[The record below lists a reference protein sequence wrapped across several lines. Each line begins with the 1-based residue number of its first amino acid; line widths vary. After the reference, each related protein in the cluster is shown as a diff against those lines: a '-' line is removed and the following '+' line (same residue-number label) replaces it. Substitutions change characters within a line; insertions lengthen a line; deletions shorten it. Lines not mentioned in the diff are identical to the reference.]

1 MAAMLRVLV
10 GVGLA
15 VALALTG
22 LRAAGRDGPA
32 PLPAVVAWTP
42 YAAPAV
48 LALLLVALVGH
59 MPLAAAV
66 AAALLGVQLVWLA
79 PRFVAE
85 QPARGAAGAAG
96 LPEARQARLRVMVAN
111 VLVGGAEAAA
121 VAEAVRAER
130 PDVLALVELTP
141 ALAAALDETDLREL
155 LPFRSLDPY
164 PHPGGVGIY
173 ARSPLDGGGPIGG
186 TNLRCR
192 RAEVGLDGHR
202 VGVFAVHAFPPRPGT
217 TGRWHDDLE
226 AVRAAAAGHA
236 HPLVVLGDFNATADH
251 ARFRALLD
259 SRLRDAHD
267 ARGRG
272 LVRTWPA
279 LGPLPPLLHLDHVLV
294 SPDLAVLAVRERA
307 IPGSDHLAVVA
318 DLALRGY
325 SSGGEPETAPPR
337 SPPSGP

>member
-1 MAAMLRVLV
+1 MLRVLV

-42 YAAPAV
+42 YAAPVV
-48 LALLLVALVGH
+48 LALLLAALAGH

-66 AAALLGVQLVWLA
+66 AAALLGVQLLWLA

-85 QPARGAAGAAG
+85 PPARGAAAGAAG
-96 LPEARQARLRVMVAN
+96 LPEAREARFRVMVAN
-111 VLVGGAEAAA
+111 VLVGGAEAGA

-173 ARSPLDGGGPIGG
+173 ARSPLGAGRPIGG

-226 AVRAAAAGHA
+226 AVRVAAAGHA

-294 SPDLAVLAVRERA
+294 SPDLAVLAVRERP
-307 IPGSDHLAVVA
+307 IRGSDHLAVVA
-318 DLALRGY
+318 DLALR
-325 SSGGEPETAPPR
+325 
-337 SPPSGP
+337 

>member
-15 VALALTG
+15 VVLALTG

-32 PLPAVVAWTP
+32 PLPAVLAWTP
-42 YAAPAV
+42 YATPV
-48 LALLLVALVGH
+48 ELALLLVALVDH

-66 AAALLGVQLVWLA
+66 AVALLGVQLAWLA
-79 PRFVAE
+79 PRFEAE
-85 QPARGAAGAAG
+85 PPRGAAG
-96 LPEARQARLRVMVAN
+96 ERLRVMVAN
-111 VLVGGAEAAA
+111 VLVGGASAAA

-141 ALAAALDETDLREL
+141 ALAAALDDTDLREL
-155 LPFRSLDPY
+155 LPFRSLTPS

-173 ARSPLDGGGPIGG
+173 ARRPLGDGGPLGG
-186 TNLRCR
+186 TNLPCR

-202 VGVFAVHAFPPRPGT
+202 VGVFAVHAYPPRPST
-217 TGRWHDDLE
+217 TGLWHDDLE
-226 AVRAAAAGHA
+226 TVRAAAAGHA
-236 HPLVVLGDFNATADH
+236 PPLVVLGDFNATSDH

-259 SRLRDAHD
+259 SRLRDAHQ

-294 SPDLAVLAVRERA
+294 SPDLAVLAVRERV
-307 IPGSDHLAVVA
+307 IQGSDHLAVIA
-318 DLALRGY
+318 DLALG
-325 SSGGEPETAPPR
+325 
-337 SPPSGP
+337 